1 MNANEL
7 YTMRQKMIDSEI
19 VRLRCKLSSMALA
32 QAMDKENYGYA
43 ADCERVQGLLNE
55 INNFLGKY

>member
-1 MNANEL
+1 
-7 YTMRQKMIDSEI
+7 MRQKMIDSEI